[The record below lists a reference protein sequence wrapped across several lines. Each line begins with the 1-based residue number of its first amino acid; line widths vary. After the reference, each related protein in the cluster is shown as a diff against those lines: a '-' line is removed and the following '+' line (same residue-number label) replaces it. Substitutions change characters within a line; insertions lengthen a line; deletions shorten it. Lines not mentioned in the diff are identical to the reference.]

1 MKVLSQLLTEYE
13 GPLTADFQRVYSLR
27 LIDAVWSRTWDE
39 LLDLIRWLPSGSAF
53 VSAREGNPGLFSW
66 TATDDL
72 LLGLINL
79 VQHNTYVTAQTQS
92 TKKIKAPKPIPGP
105 RGDSKSSGEKQDA
118 NAIAKA
124 LLDAQ
129 KG

>member
-13 GPLTADFQRVYSLR
+13 GPLTADFQRVYNLR
-27 LIDAVWSRTWDE
+27 LIDAVKSRTWDE
-39 LLDLIRWLPSGSAF
+39 LLDLIRWLPTGSAF
-53 VSAREGNPGLFSW
+53 ISAKEDKPGLFNW

-72 LLGLINL
+72 LLGLVNL
-79 VQHNTYVTAQTQS
+79 VQHNTYVTAQVQS
-92 TKKIKAPKPIPGP
+92 TKKIRAPKPIPGP